1 MTHCSFLWF
10 QEVRMSYP
18 YSILVCIFL
27 SFCSLEACVT
37 THAMF
42 SKHMFARNIHMSR
55 CMCMLTMVT
64 WLLGTVGFDLLFE
77 SGFQW
82 LALRQ
87 WPQIHSCLGTF
98 GYFQHFQVIQFQR
111 FRELAGQTG

>member
-1 MTHCSFLWF
+1 
-10 QEVRMSYP
+10 MSYP

-27 SFCSLEACVT
+27 SVCSLEACVT

-42 SKHMFARNIHMSR
+42 SKHMFARNIHTSR

-64 WLLGTVGFDLLFE
+64 WLLGTVGFDLLFK
-77 SGFQW
+77 SGSQW

-87 WPQIHSCLGTF
+87 
-98 GYFQHFQVIQFQR
+98 
-111 FRELAGQTG
+111 